1 MRRISIDTLGLMSSK
16 SGTRFEV
23 ARKRSGWMSAP
34 RLLTTCVF
42 FSVLWLWFNIG
53 TSEALIP
60 EDSSAYVQDES
71 LRDILNITLGFEK
84 ILVLNLPFRTDRRDA
99 MSLSAAVSNIK
110 LEFVE
115 GVTGES
121 INNKAYPLPEE
132 NRKLSAGDI
141 IDLTTFRVVNQNLTT
156 ALILEDDVDWD
167 IRVRQTLQRFALASR
182 FLSSNHT
189 SIPLSK
195 LQARRNTETTHTAL
209 QIIDTTNLAK
219 KLISLPLSS
228 LPRQSHLTH
237 TSSPPSPY
245 GDPTKW
251 DILWLGHCG
260 TGMPR
265 AAPGQHSQV
274 YDHAVHR
281 TITLT
286 HTNDATPIL
295 SKAN

>member
-1 MRRISIDTLGLMSSK
+1 
-16 SGTRFEV
+16 
-23 ARKRSGWMSAP
+23 MSASHILP
-34 RLLTTCVF
+34 TLTQ
-42 FSVLWLWFNIG
+42 LK
-53 TSEALIP
+53 
-60 EDSSAYVQDES
+60 
-71 LRDILNITLGFEK
+71 FEK
-84 ILVLNLPFRTDRRDA
+84 ILVLNLPSRTDRRDA
-99 MSLSAAVSNIK
+99 MSLAAAISNIK

-121 INNKAYPLPEE
+121 IKNKAYPLPEE
-132 NRKLSAGDI
+132 NRKLSAGI
-141 IDLTTFRVVNQNLTT
+141 RGSWRTHMNALQQIVNQNLTT

-167 IRVRQTLQRFALASR
+167 TRIRQNLQRFALASR

-195 LQARRNTETTHTAL
+195 LQAHRNTETTHTAL

-219 KLISLPLSS
+219 KLISLPLSF

-265 AAPGQHSQV
+265 AAHGQKSQV

-281 TITLT
+281 WITLT

>member
-1 MRRISIDTLGLMSSK
+1 
-16 SGTRFEV
+16 
-23 ARKRSGWMSAP
+23 MSASHILP
-34 RLLTTCVF
+34 TLTQ
-42 FSVLWLWFNIG
+42 LK
-53 TSEALIP
+53 
-60 EDSSAYVQDES
+60 
-71 LRDILNITLGFEK
+71 FEK
-84 ILVLNLPFRTDRRDA
+84 ILVLNLPSRTDRRDA
-99 MSLSAAVSNIK
+99 MSLAAAISNIK

-132 NRKLSAGDI
+132 NRKLSAGI
-141 IDLTTFRVVNQNLTT
+141 RGT
-156 ALILEDDVDWD
+156 LILEDDVDWD
-167 IRVRQTLQRFALASR
+167 TRIRQNLQRFALASR

-189 SIPLSK
+189 SISLSK
-195 LQARRNTETTHTAL
+195 LHAHRNTETTHTAL